1 MNRLFSIQKKGLI
14 IPLILTLLVTVAL
27 VFISCSGESDEKA
40 REKLKVIL
48 NDDLKAII
56 EGIDSKNLI
65 DEPYYDLVRYQNYD
79 EGNYSKR
86 AVVDFYFLKDVNV
99 KIIRKYRYHRVH
111 RMWDRYFNE
120 YSFLSDTSDTNQKK

>member
-14 IPLILTLLVTVAL
+14 ISLIHTLLVAL

-40 REKLKVIL
+40 REKLEVIL

-56 EGIDSKNLI
+56 EGVDSKSLI
-65 DEPYYDLVRYQNYD
+65 DEPYYEMVRYQKYD

-120 YSFLSDTSDTNQKK
+120 YSFLSDTSDTNRNK

>member
-1 MNRLFSIQKKGLI
+1 MNRLFCIQKKGLI